1 VITIATLLAA
11 LGPVVAA
18 GTPGSDLAVQRH
30 VIDPKVAE
38 QRAIYT
44 EGRPVLRGF
53 RAPMLEAANEAWP
66 FALPDKNADPK
77 LAVAA
82 EVVATRLA
90 RDGLLATTAQV
101 MEILGAER
109 FAREDHLEL
118 LRAAGLPVDWLAY
131 FSGPEGAS
139 PVRFLAERFAEGLA
153 SIDIVPELGKLAFA
167 FRATIPGFQVATESG
182 ENAIDTVRLQVGN
195 ATYYSG
201 PGDGGTVDVARQ
213 LFETI
218 PDVRFVAS
226 IEEKNLAA
234 FQAIARGWK
243 ITEPARITLVAEPFF
258 VGEWA
263 QDNGKSGIYAD
274 GGGRKVATLA
284 PRYASRG
291 EDGASFVPG
300 ETFALE
306 GFAATGRRVVQSPL
320 FFQGGNL
327 LPVLDPKSNKR
338 EMLVGE
344 AELFRNTTLG
354 LTTAQV
360 LEAFRVEF
368 GVERCLVLPAL
379 SFHVDYE
386 LCVRSTKDGLV
397 AFVNDTSAA
406 ARLVL
411 EAAVHVLEKNSTLS
425 AASAK
430 LAIDDLHAEHY
441 DTFMARVTD
450 ALSTRSVG
458 FGAFPESFAKTFVA
472 SPVDSG
478 VGNLQRVM
486 LALDILTA
494 EQTQDDKIRALDLD
508 AHLTSY
514 LISLRRRES
523 SRDNVA
529 QVLRREGFKIVAV
542 PSSSEGKRSLNTVN
556 GVHVRGTYYMPA
568 YGGMFAEFDSAAR
581 KVFETTL
588 GPDVAVVPILC
599 GESQRRDGALHCAI
613 SILPVPP

>member
-11 LGPVVAA
+11 LAPLTA
-18 GTPGSDLAVQRH
+18 PGNDLTVQRH
-30 VIDPKVAE
+30 VIDPKVAAL
-38 QRAIYT
+38 RALYT

-53 RAPMLEAANEAWP
+53 RAPMLDAAGAAWP
-66 FALPDKNADPK
+66 IAMPDKNADPK
-77 LAVAA
+77 LAAAA
-82 EVVATRLA
+82 ELVAKRLS
-90 RDGLLATTAQV
+90 RDGLLATTAQAI
-101 MEILGAER
+101 EILGPAL

-139 PVRFLAERFAEGLA
+139 AVRFLAQRFTDGRSAA
-153 SIDIVPELGKLAFA
+153 DIVPELGKLAFA

-201 PGDGGTVDVARQ
+201 AGDGGTVDVARQ

-218 PDVRFVAS
+218 PGVRFVAS
-226 IEEKNLAA
+226 IQETNLAA
-234 FQAIARGWK
+234 FQALARGWK

-258 VGEWA
+258 VGQWA
-263 QDNGKSGIYAD
+263 QDNGKPGIYEEA
-274 GGGRKVATLA
+274 GARKVATLA

-306 GFAATGRRVVQSPL
+306 GFAATGHRVVQSPL

-327 LPVLDPKSNKR
+327 LPVLDPKSQKR

-386 LCVRSTKDGLV
+386 MCVRSTPDGLV

-411 EAAVHVLEKNSTLS
+411 EAAIHALEKNGTFS
-425 AASAK
+425 AESAK
-430 LAIDDLHAEHY
+430 LSLDDLRTEHY

-450 ALSTRSVG
+450 AFSTRSVG
-458 FGAFPESFAKTFVA
+458 FGAFPESFAATFAA

-486 LALDILTA
+486 LALDVLTA
-494 EQTQDDKIRALDLD
+494 EQTSDDKLRELDLD
-508 AHLTSY
+508 AHLTAY
-514 LISLRRRES
+514 LISLRRRELG
-523 SRDNVA
+523 RGKVA
-529 QVLRREGFKIVAV
+529 QVLAREGFKIVAV

-556 GVHVRGTYYMPA
+556 GVHVQGTYYMPA
-568 YGGMFAEFDSAAR
+568 YGGLFADFDGAAR
-581 KVFETTL
+581 KVFEATL

-599 GESQRRDGALHCAI
+599 GESQRREGALHCAV
-613 SILPVPP
+613 SVLPIPP